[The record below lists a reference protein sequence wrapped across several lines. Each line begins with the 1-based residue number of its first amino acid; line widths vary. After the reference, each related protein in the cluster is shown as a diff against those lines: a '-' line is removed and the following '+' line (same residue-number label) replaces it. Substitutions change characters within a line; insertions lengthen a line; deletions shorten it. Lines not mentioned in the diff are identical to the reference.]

1 MPGLQDPTIERSD
14 DIKTMKLYTHLDRFE
29 DEMRARNL
37 LDGKIS
43 EKDLSSFDMMH
54 YYGVES
60 VKEAAIS
67 LDLDKRQRILGL
79 VSEKQALE
87 NQLPFTWYIHILG
100 KYNSNWIFLFQV
112 GNTSKFYLI
121 FLTTILA
128 LVIFLTSL

>member
-1 MPGLQDPTIERSD
+1 
-14 DIKTMKLYTHLDRFE
+14 MKLYTHLDRFE

-37 LDGKIS
+37 LYGKIS

-128 LVIFLTSL
+128 LVIFLTSLLTFQLKRLQT

>member
-1 MPGLQDPTIERSD
+1 
-14 DIKTMKLYTHLDRFE
+14 MKLYTHLDRFE

-67 LDLDKRQRILGL
+67 LDLDKRQRILGF
-79 VSEKQALE
+79 VSEIWAPELDISIPSWK
-87 NQLPFTWYIHILG
+87 HM
-100 KYNSNWIFLFQV
+100 
-112 GNTSKFYLI
+112 SKFHTI
-121 FLTTILA
+121 FPT
-128 LVIFLTSL
+128 